1 MAHVSGTL
9 GSVFIMVVLVA
20 GYLAV
25 FALWWF
31 VFRKGGE

>member
-1 MAHVSGTL
+1 VSGAA
-9 GSVFIMVVLVA
+9 GSVFVMTVLVA
-20 GYLAV
+20 GYVAV